1 MIAAA
6 LALVFV
12 QVSTL
17 LSLLAFLLVIAAA
30 ALFSIGFIPEE
41 HYKGPVPER
50 GFLLNKR
57 RKLMSMSPVYRILSA
72 ILLVLSFWSEQV
84 PIKKTRDKLRDKLA
98 QAGQLGGFT
107 PDEYLG
113 LCVFSALGFFTLG
126 LFFFNSVAGD
136 PAVPISLLV
145 GMFGAYFP
153 IMYLEE
159 QVMNRLTTINRD
171 LPYMLDVLALS
182 VGAGQ
187 DFNSSLENYVEK
199 DSTDSPLGQ
208 EMRYVL
214 QEVMMGTTRREALL
228 GLKER
233 VPSDY
238 INGLVSSVVQA
249 EQMGTPLTNI
259 LRVQAAAIRLKRSQ
273 RAEKLAGEA
282 PVKMIVPLLFI
293 VAAVFLTL
301 FGAILIK
308 AVRGQLF

>member
-1 MIAAA
+1 MAAA
-6 LALVFV
+6 ILTLVSF
-12 QVSTL
+12 QASTF
-17 LSLLAFLLVIAAA
+17 LSLLAFLLAIAAA
-30 ALFSIGFIPEE
+30 TLFSIGFIPEE
-41 HYKGPVPER
+41 NYKGPIPER

-57 RKLMSMSPVYRILSA
+57 RKLMSMSPIYR
-72 ILLVLSFWSEQV
+72 VLSKILMVLSYWSEKL
-84 PIKKTRDKLRDKLA
+84 PIPKVRNSLRDKLA

-107 PDEYLG
+107 PDEYMG
-113 LCVFSALGFFTLG
+113 LCVFSSGAFFTLSV
-126 LFFFNSVAGD
+126 FFFNSVTGD
-136 PAVPISLLV
+136 PGLPLSVLV

-214 QEVMMGTTRREALL
+214 QEVMMGSTRREALL
-228 GLKER
+228 ALKER